1 MSVDKKIVSIH
12 FNPTDSNP
20 EHDSANDKSFNATE
34 VIEVCRKIMNSKLKD
49 LVHSLF
55 DNTDDALFEL
65 ADKAETNSIQCK
77 YFDAMRI
84 VRFKRQEIED
94 AFNNNIIDQ
103 FHNLRITH
111 DINES
116 LTNISIANF
125 SLMQESDLEE
135 TLAIDGLIGKVNNR
149 QRETLFALEQRVASV
164 LPDLDITIDNN
175 PFGPQTICNSFK
187 ESLATLDVEIK
198 IKLII
203 YKLFDK
209 HVISE
214 IGALYDELNTV
225 FINAGILPKLKHDIK
240 KSEISPQQDSHSSN
254 AMIEKS
260 TTTSI
265 NNLPISDTD
274 VLQTI
279 QSLLTAS
286 RKINDTA
293 PVDQSNSNRQLHAA
307 PSVASFQI
315 NGTLHADTGE
325 VLIAL
330 NSIQLNTGHLDSN
343 SATVLTSEI
352 IKNTLA
358 SQFQS
363 MENIGSKEAINP
375 LDNDIIDVIT
385 MMFDFILE
393 DHELPDAVIALV
405 VRLQIPMLKV
415 ALIDNQFFASKTH
428 PARKLLNII
437 AKTGV
442 GLSNDNCIP
451 GNILF
456 DKLTETTLSV
466 INDFKSDISIFET
479 VLLDLEQFLSEL
491 DEVSKQ
497 KTQKHI
503 DQYKHREEIKL
514 ASDWVKYSINEQISN
529 ENIPDEVRHFLF
541 TQWKDVLL
549 KTYLDI
555 GENSKQWKKQIKF
568 ISVLLW
574 SVEAKSTT
582 AERQQ
587 LAGIILDLL
596 DMLKN
601 GLDSISYSKQGTKKI
616 IAMLEKYHLHNFHSG
631 NKTQTINQQQSA
643 DEEDDDEYSNQ
654 PTLVDIK
661 INKFIDIDKEMED
674 LVDELDK
681 MSEQHS
687 PVQNPDP
694 LIDNIILNDYQTES
708 ENLPDDEYLQLAR
721 HLEAGRWIEFT
732 DQDNQTQ
739 RAKLA
744 WKSELLGEFTFINW
758 RFQVVADKTL
768 NDLANDLQTGSA
780 KIIEDTPIFD
790 KALGAVVE
798 GLKRRIA

>member
-1 MSVDKKIVSIH
+1 MSVDKNIVSIH
-12 FNPTDSNP
+12 SKTTDSNP
-20 EHDSANDKSFNATE
+20 EHDSAINKSFNATE
-34 VIEVCRKIMNSKLKD
+34 VIEVCRKIMNSKLKE
-49 LVHSLF
+49 LVHGLF

-125 SLMQESDLEE
+125 SLMQECDLEE

-164 LPDLDITIDNN
+164 LPNLDITIDNN

-225 FINAGILPKLKHDIK
+225 FISAGILPKLKHDIK
-240 KSEISPQQDSHSSN
+240 KSETSTKQDNYSSN
-254 AMIEKS
+254 AIIENPV
-260 TTTSI
+260 TTSA
-265 NNLPISDTD
+265 NNLPVNDNN

-279 QSLLTAS
+279 QGLLTAS
-286 RKINDTA
+286 RKVDDTA
-293 PVDQSNSNRQLHAA
+293 PVNQSNADLQTSASS
-307 PSVASFQI
+307 SVASFQI
-315 NGTLHADTGE
+315 NGTLHANTGE
-325 VLIAL
+325 VLVAL
-330 NSIQLNTGHLDSN
+330 NSIQLNTGHLDGN

-363 MENIGSKEAINP
+363 MENIGPKEAINP

-393 DHELPDAVIALV
+393 DHELPNAVIALV

-428 PARKLLNII
+428 PARKLLNVI

-466 INDFKSDISIFET
+466 INNFKSDISIFET
-479 VLLDLEQFLSEL
+479 ILLDIEQFLSEL

-503 DQYKHREEIKL
+503 DKYKQREEIKL

-529 ENIPDEVRHFLF
+529 ENIPSEVHHFLF

-549 KTYLDI
+549 KTYLDL

-601 GLDSISYSKQGTKKI
+601 GLDSISYSKQGTEKI

-631 NKTQTINQQQSA
+631 NKAQTINQHQLA
-643 DEEDDDEYSNQ
+643 DEEDDDDDYSNQ

-674 LVDELDK
+674 LVEELDQ

-687 PVQNPDP
+687 PVPDP
-694 LIDNIILNDYQTES
+694 IIANIILNDYQAEP

-732 DQDNQTQ
+732 DEDNRTQ

-780 KIIEDTPIFD
+780 KIIEDIPIFD

>member
-1 MSVDKKIVSIH
+1 MPVDRKIVSIH
-12 FNPTDSNP
+12 SKIAD
-20 EHDSANDKSFNATE
+20 NDKSLNATE
-34 VIEVCRKIMNSKLKD
+34 VIEVCRKIMNSRLKT
-49 LVHSLF
+49 LVHSLL
-55 DNTDDALFEL
+55 DCTDDALFEL
-65 ADKAETNSIQCK
+65 ADKAETNAIQCQ

-84 VRFKRQEIED
+84 VRFQRQEIED
-94 AFNNNIIDQ
+94 SFNNNIIDQ

-111 DINES
+111 EINES

-125 SLMQESDLEE
+125 SLMQECDLEE

-149 QRETLFALEQRVASV
+149 QREILFAIEQRVASL
-164 LPDLDITIDNN
+164 LPDLDIDIDNN
-175 PFGPQTICNSFK
+175 PFGPQTICTSFK
-187 ESLATLDVEIK
+187 ESLATLDVDIK

-214 IGALYDELNTV
+214 IGNLYEELNAV
-225 FINAGILPKLKHDIK
+225 FISAGILPKLKHDIK
-240 KSEISPQQDSHSSN
+240 KSTNSSSPAVSGDSTISNQSVN
-254 AMIEKS
+254 NGNIENQLHND
-260 TTTSI
+260 
-265 NNLPISDTD
+265 NN

-286 RKINDTA
+286 RTSGVTTA
-293 PVDQSNSNRQLHAA
+293 PNSNNRNSANNNSSATHEIG
-307 PSVASFQI
+307 SFQI
-315 NGTLHADTGE
+315 NGTLHANTGE

-330 NSIQLNTGHLDSN
+330 SSIQLNTGHLESI
-343 SATVLTSEI
+343 SANVLTSEI

-363 MENIGSKEAINP
+363 MDNIGPKEAINP

-393 DHELPDAVIALV
+393 DHELPDAVISLV

-415 ALIDNQFFASKTH
+415 ALIDNQFFASKSH

-442 GLSNDNCIP
+442 GLTNNNCIP

-456 DKLTETTLSV
+456 DKLSETTASV
-466 INDFKSDISIFET
+466 INDFKSDIAIFDIILT
-479 VLLDLEQFLSEL
+479 DLEQFLSEL

-503 DQYKHREEIKL
+503 DKFKQREEVKL
-514 ASDWVKYSINEQISN
+514 ASDWIKYSINQQISDDNVPN
-529 ENIPDEVRHFLF
+529 EVYRFLYE
-541 TQWKDVLL
+541 QWKDVLL
-549 KTYLDI
+549 KTYLEL

-568 ISVLLW
+568 ISILVW

-587 LAGIILDLL
+587 LAGIILELL
-596 DMLKN
+596 DMLKS
-601 GLDSISYSKQGTKKI
+601 GLQSISYSEQGTTNI
-616 IAMLEKYHLHNFHSG
+616 IAMLEKYHLHNFHS
-631 NKTQTINQQQSA
+631 NSRLEQ
-643 DEEDDDEYSNQ
+643 DEDDDEYFNQ
-654 PTLVDIK
+654 TTLIDIK
-661 INKFIDIDKEMED
+661 VENIIDIDAEMQD
-674 LVDELDK
+674 LADELDNL
-681 MSEQHS
+681 SNITAPNPS
-687 PVQNPDP
+687 VDPVVEH
-694 LIDNIILNDYQTES
+694 IVLNDYQHDTTS
-708 ENLPDDEYLQLAR
+708 YPDDEYLQLAR
-721 HLEAGRWIEFT
+721 HLEAGRWIEFV
-732 DQDNQTQ
+732 DEANNTQ

-744 WKSELLGEFTFINW
+744 WKSDLLGEFTFINW

-768 NDLANDLQTGSA
+768 HDLANDLQNGSA
-780 KIIEDTPIFD
+780 KIIEDVPIFD

-798 GLKRRIA
+798 GLKKRIA

>member
-1 MSVDKKIVSIH
+1 MSVNNKIVSIH
-12 FNPTDSNP
+12 SDSTDTNSESHIEIN
-20 EHDSANDKSFNATE
+20 HSLNSTE
-34 VIEVCRKIMNSKLKD
+34 VIEVCRKIMNSQLKE

-125 SLMQESDLEE
+125 SLMQECDLEE
-135 TLAIDGLIGKVNNR
+135 TLAIDGLIGKVNSR

-187 ESLATLDVEIK
+187 ESLSTLDVEIK

-214 IGALYDELNTV
+214 IGSLYNELNTV
-225 FINAGILPKLKHDIK
+225 FINAGVLPKLKHDIK
-240 KSEISPQQDSHSSN
+240 KSETDTKQNNHLSKSN
-254 AMIEKS
+254 SENSVTAPV
-260 TTTSI
+260 
-265 NNLPISDTD
+265 NNLPVSDQN

-279 QSLLTAS
+279 QGLLTAS
-286 RKINDTA
+286 RKVSHSA
-293 PVDQSNSNRQLHAA
+293 PEVNPQD
-307 PSVASFQI
+307 VTSFQI
-315 NGTLHADTGE
+315 NGTLHANTGE
-325 VLIAL
+325 VLVAL

-363 MENIGSKEAINP
+363 MENIGPKEAINP

-456 DKLTETTLSV
+456 DKLTETTSSV
-466 INDFKSDISIFET
+466 INDFKSDILIFET
-479 VLLDLEQFLSEL
+479 ILLDIEQFLSEL
-491 DEVSKQ
+491 DEVSQQ

-503 DQYKHREEIKL
+503 DEYKHREEVKL
-514 ASDWVKYSINEQISN
+514 ASDWVKYSINEQISS
-529 ENIPDEVRHFLF
+529 ENIPNEVRHFLF
-541 TQWKDVLL
+541 SQWKDVLL
-549 KTYLDI
+549 KTYLEL

-596 DMLKN
+596 DMLKS
-601 GLDSISYSKQGTKKI
+601 GLDSILYPKQGTEKI
-616 IAMLEKYHLHNFHSG
+616 IAMLEKYHLHNFHSS
-631 NKTQTINQQQSA
+631 NKTQSA
-643 DEEDDDEYSNQ
+643 DEQQSDDNEEDEEYSNQ
-654 PTLVDIK
+654 STLIDIK
-661 INKFIDIDKEMED
+661 INQFVDIDEEMQG
-674 LVDELDK
+674 LVDELDQ
-681 MSEQHS
+681 MSAVHA
-687 PVQNPDP
+687 PLPDP
-694 LIDNIILNDYQTES
+694 QVEDIILNDYQQET

-732 DQDNQTQ
+732 NADNRTQ

-744 WKSELLGEFTFINW
+744 WKSELLEEFTFINW

-768 NDLANDLQTGSA
+768 NDLANDLQSGSA

-798 GLKRRIA
+798 GLKKRIA

>member
-1 MSVDKKIVSIH
+1 MSVDNKIVSIH
-12 FNPTDSNP
+12 SK
-20 EHDSANDKSFNATE
+20 SAENNKSFNATE
-34 VIEVCRKIMNSKLKD
+34 VIEVCRKIMNTRLKV
-49 LVHSLF
+49 LVHNLF

-77 YFDAMRI
+77 YFDSMRI

-111 DINES
+111 EINES
-116 LTNISIANF
+116 LNNISIANF
-125 SLMQESDLEE
+125 SLMQECDLEE

-149 QRETLFALEQRVASV
+149 QRETLYALEQRVAV
-164 LPDLDITIDNN
+164 LLPDLDITIDNN
-175 PFGPQTICNSFK
+175 PFGPHTICNSFK
-187 ESLATLDVEIK
+187 ESLSILESDIT

-209 HVISE
+209 HVIRH
-214 IGALYDELNTV
+214 IGELYDELNTV
-225 FINAGILPKLKHDIK
+225 FINAGVLPKLKHDIK
-240 KSEISPQQDSHSSN
+240 KSDQNSAHPDKPN
-254 AMIEKS
+254 LNEKQA
-260 TTTSI
+260 I
-265 NNLPISDTD
+265 NDNN

-286 RKINDTA
+286 RNIGSTTRYDPKK
-293 PVDQSNSNRQLHAA
+293 SNKSQNIEAIG
-307 PSVASFQI
+307 SFQI
-315 NGTLHADTGE
+315 NGTIHADTGE
-325 VLIAL
+325 LLIAL
-330 NSIQLNTGHLDSN
+330 NSIQLNTGHLDTN
-343 SATVLTSEI
+343 SANVLTSET

-363 MENIGSKEAINP
+363 MENIGPNEAITP

-415 ALIDNQFFASKTH
+415 ALIDNQFFANKSH

-456 DKLTETTLSV
+456 DKLSETTTNV
-466 INDFKSDISIFET
+466 INNFKSDLDIFDD
-479 VLLDLEQFLSEL
+479 LLIELEQFLSEL

-503 DQYKHREEIKL
+503 DKYKQREEIKL
-514 ASDWVKYSINEQISN
+514 ASDWVKYSINEQIAN
-529 ENIPDEVRHFLF
+529 TDLPNKVYQFLF
-541 TQWKDVLL
+541 NQWKDVLL
-549 KTYLDI
+549 KTYLEK
-555 GENSKQWKKQIKF
+555 GENSKQWKKQLKF
-568 ISVLLW
+568 ISVLCW
-574 SVEAKSTT
+574 SVETKSTT

-587 LAGIILDLL
+587 LAGVILELL
-596 DMLKN
+596 EMLKK
-601 GLDSISYSKQGTKKI
+601 GLKSISYSKQGTEKI
-616 IAMLEKYHLHNFHSG
+616 VLMLEKYHLHNFQSG
-631 NKTQTINQQQSA
+631 KQLQ
-643 DEEDDDEYSNQ
+643 DEYNNDDISEQSTLIDIRKNQ
-654 PTLVDIK
+654 I
-661 INKFIDIDKEMED
+661 IDIDEEMQD
-674 LVDELDK
+674 LVDELDS
-681 MSEQHS
+681 MSDIPS
-687 PVQNPDP
+687 PDP
-694 LIDNIILNDYQTES
+694 VVENIILNDYQQDS
-708 ENLPDDEYLQLAR
+708 DNYPDDEYLQLAR
-721 HLEAGRWIEFT
+721 HLEAGRWVEFT
-732 DQDNQTQ
+732 DKNNQTQ

-744 WKSELLGEFTFINW
+744 WKSDLLGEFTFINW

-768 NDLANDLQTGSA
+768 HDLANDLQKGSA
-780 KIIEDTPIFD
+780 KIIEDVPIFD

-798 GLKRRIA
+798 GLKKRIA